1 MTHTHKT
8 TNSACFVTNRHILHL
23 LSRRTGPKT
32 QTSERKENM
41 PGMLGF
47 PSAKLLGSGL
57 WGKPKNRLTTP
68 LPHKKEPRFTKVSK
82 HNSYI
87 IKIHQR
93 RFWAHHIPIPHHPKK
108 KTPDMSNIWYVLF
121 LAHSKIHIL
130 SSLKDTN
137 IVAKPNLQ
145 ENTQQVYVIL

>member
-1 MTHTHKT
+1 
-8 TNSACFVTNRHILHL
+8 
-23 LSRRTGPKT
+23 
-32 QTSERKENM
+32 
-41 PGMLGF
+41 MLGF

-108 KTPDMSNIWYVLF
+108 KNTRHVKHLVCP
-121 LAHSKIHIL
+121 IL
-130 SSLKDTN
+130 SSLKDTYSQLTQRYKHCGKTKPTRKHPAGLCHLVAPRILYFGVYHLPTLPPQKN
-137 IVAKPNLQ
+137 II
-145 ENTQQVYVIL
+145 YHVII